1 MRKNRVI
8 ACRFFYSMMAIS
20 LLQTQLFAQDDSV
33 KKKSLLLLPVISR
46 SIETGWS
53 FGAVAAL
60 TFRVFPKDT
69 VSRTSN
75 LEAIM
80 LYSTKKQLVTA
91 INGTQFFHHE
101 KYILNEQISFSSFPD
116 KFWGLGKNTPDE
128 AEEPYKFN
136 QYYIYLH
143 LHRKIANG
151 LFVGMIFEKQK
162 VWNIDYI
169 HGGIFDKQNVTG
181 RFGYH
186 VSGLGGSIT
195 YDKRNNAFASDR
207 GFYGQLFVNYFDK
220 HLSSDYTYTNIVLDL
235 RKYIHLGRSKV
246 LALQL
251 YNFNTM
257 GSVPLRSLASFGGAN
272 RMRGYYEG
280 RYRDLDQMIVQGE
293 YRFNIYKR
301 LGAVAFAGTGSVANS
316 YSDYALADLR
326 YSYGAGLRFALDK
339 KERLNIRLDY
349 GIGQGK
355 NHGFY
360 LQLGE
365 AF

>member
-1 MRKNRVI
+1 MRKNRI
-8 ACRFFYSMMAIS
+8 AARYFFYIIMAIS
-20 LLQTQLFAQDDSV
+20 LLHTQLYGQHDSV
-33 KKKSLLLLPVISR
+33 KRKSLLLLPVVSR

-60 TFRVFPKDT
+60 TFRVSPRDT

-75 LEAIM
+75 LEAIV

-101 KYILNEQISFSSFPD
+101 KFILNEQFSFSSFPD

-151 LFVGMIFEKQK
+151 LFIGMMFENQK
-162 VWNIDYI
+162 VWDIEYI
-169 HGGIFDKQNVTG
+169 KGGIFDQQHVAG
-181 RFGYH
+181 RSGYS
-186 VSGLGGSIT
+186 VSGLGGSMT
-195 YDKRNNAFASDR
+195 YDTRNNAFASDR
-207 GFYGQLFVNYFDK
+207 GFYGQLFINYFDTY
-220 HLSSDYTYTNIVLDL
+220 LSSDYTYSNIVVDL
-235 RKYIHLGRSKV
+235 RKYFSLGRNKV
-246 LALQL
+246 FALQL
-251 YNFNTM
+251 YNFNTT
-257 GSVPLRSLASFGGAN
+257 GTVPLRSLAAFGGAN

-280 RYRDLDQMIVQGE
+280 RYRDLDQLLIQGE

-301 LGAVAFAGTGSVANS
+301 FGAVAFAGTGSVANS
-316 YSDYALADLR
+316 FSDYALNDLR
-326 YSYGAGLRFALDK
+326 YSYGAGIRFALDK
-339 KERLNIRLDY
+339 KEKLNIRVDY